1 MRPAAAAHP
10 RSKQR
15 LCPSQMLLFRVR
27 FPCCATQ
34 CHQKPLGSPLSPAS
48 PGSAAWPTLLRAPP
62 ITCTSRPH
70 QRRRHQDESRGSSPA
85 SVHGLQESVEST
97 SCTLELD
104 SPASGLVGSLGRCQ
118 TPAPMAPELCGVEL
132 HLWVWEEGQEGKQVY
147 DISAMWP

>member
-1 MRPAAAAHP
+1 MRPVAAAHP

-34 CHQKPLGSPLSPAS
+34 CHQKPLGSLLSPAS
-48 PGSAAWPTLLRAPP
+48 PGSAWPTLLRAPP
-62 ITCTSRPH
+62 IACTNRLAP

-97 SCTLELD
+97 SCALELD

-118 TPAPMAPELCGVEL
+118 APAPMAPELCVVEL
-132 HLWVWEEGQEGKQVY
+132 LLWVWEVGQEGKQVH

>member
-1 MRPAAAAHP
+1 MRPVAAAHP

-48 PGSAAWPTLLRAPP
+48 PGSAWPTLLRTPP

-70 QRRRHQDESRGSSPA
+70 QRRRHQDESRGSSPV

-118 TPAPMAPELCGVEL
+118 TPAPMAPELCVVEL